1 MRSRSTLPFAKLGE
15 YELLRLI
22 ATGGMSE
29 VYEARRDGPHGFQ
42 KRFAVKRILPQLAAD
57 ERLNKM
63 FCDEARVHSALS
75 HPNLVQV
82 IDFGEHSG
90 ELYMVL
96 EYVDGPSVGRIMSA
110 LTARGR
116 VMPLAQALFIVRRV
130 LDALEYAHTAR
141 DQMTGLPLGVVH
153 RDVAPSNILVGGAG
167 EVKLADFGIVSSVIN
182 DNRSNPGDIKGKLGY
197 ISPEQ
202 AMGFKVDP
210 RSDLFSLAVVLS
222 EVLIGCPLFRGRTPV
237 EILESLH
244 RGDLSQLEKR
254 GEHLPPELLD
264 ILRRTLAQDRATR
277 PGSARDLADELDGVI
292 RRYGQD
298 MDPPR
303 LVSSLVD
310 LGVVHLRSDVR
321 AMIGSR
327 PIAPNLLPRR
337 PPSSVPVR
345 YPSEQPAGI
354 EEAITLSTFESDLSY
369 RLRRPGG
376 NVVGPVRLAKM
387 LEMIA
392 TARAGVDTLVSRA
405 EGPFLPISSMHELA
419 RLAARPAYRFFD
431 PVALLATERSAIDR
445 MTLPAKLYRLA
456 FEGKTGLVAATAGV
470 DRVRCFFRSGEL
482 GATASTDPAALLG
495 ACLTERKQLDAGKLD
510 DMLEEA
516 FRRGQRC
523 GESFVATGIV
533 NRQALDQA
541 LDEQRV
547 RRLTGLFEWAAG
559 DLVFIEGMNDG
570 DDEAAAGTL
579 SLLSRAVRA
588 AYREREIADLFAAYR
603 LRRVKKAPGYHSR
616 LPLLGFDKGEESVL
630 EAYSRGGVLADLV
643 ARSADRQRAWRVM
656 FIGSSAGLL
665 TVEGSPL

>member
-1 MRSRSTLPFAKLGE
+1 VRPRSTLPFAKLGE

-96 EYVDGPSVGRIMSA
+96 EYVDGPSVSRIMSA

-141 DQMTGLPLGVVH
+141 DQITGLPLGVVH
-153 RDVAPSNILVGGAG
+153 RDVAPSNILIGGAG
-167 EVKLADFGIVSSVIN
+167 DVKLADFGIVSSVIN

-237 EILESLH
+237 EILQSLH
-244 RGDLSQLEKR
+244 TGDLSQLEKR
-254 GEHLPPELLD
+254 GAHLPPELLD
-264 ILRRTLAQDRATR
+264 VLRRTLAQDRAKR
-277 PGSARDLADELDGVI
+277 PGSAREMAEELDGVI
-292 RRYGQD
+292 RRYGQE
-298 MDPPR
+298 MDATR

-321 AMIGSR
+321 AMLAGTR
-327 PIAPNLLPRR
+327 PIAPNLLPRK

-345 YPSEQPAGI
+345 YPAEPAGI

-387 LEMIA
+387 LEMMA

-431 PVALLATERSAIDR
+431 PVALLATERGTIDR
-445 MTLPAKLYRLA
+445 LTLPSRLYRMA
-456 FEGKTGLVAATAGV
+456 FEGRTGLVAATAGV
-470 DRVRCFFRSGEL
+470 ERFRCLFRAGEL
-482 GATASTDPAALLG
+482 GAHASTDPSALLG
-495 ACLTERKQLDAGKLD
+495 ACLVERKLIDADKLD
-510 DMLEEA
+510 DLLEDA
-516 FRRGQRC
+516 FRRGHPC
-523 GESFVATGIV
+523 GESFTAAGLLDR
-533 NRQALDQA
+533 NGLEEALNA
-541 LDEQRV
+541 QRV
-547 RRLTGLFEWAAG
+547 RRLASLLEWTSG
-559 DLVFIEGMNDG
+559 DWVFIEGMNDG
-570 DDEAAAGTL
+570 EDATATGTL
-579 SLLSRAVRA
+579 TLLTRAIQS

-616 LPLLGFDKGEESVL
+616 LPLLGFEKPEENAL

-643 ARSADRQRAWRVM
+643 ARCIDRQRAWRVL